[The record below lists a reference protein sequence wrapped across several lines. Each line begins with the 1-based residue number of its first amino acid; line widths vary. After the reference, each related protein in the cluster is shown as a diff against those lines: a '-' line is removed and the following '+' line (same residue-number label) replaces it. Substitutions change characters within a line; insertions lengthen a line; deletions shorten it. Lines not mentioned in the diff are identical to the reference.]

1 MRVMLRSLFLLLSTF
16 AGLPAGH
23 SCRGQ
28 DTTPAT
34 VISTEIQQPQQ
45 ANSQQPTGTTPNAN
59 SSSQQTPTP
68 PAGAASPSASLV
80 DTIDA
85 GEMDDDIDNAPRRM
99 ARWNEYQ
106 GPHFTARAGMGFLV
120 DAAAFAQDTASK
132 EQIMM
137 LPAQRLRDFRFVFG
151 GSFPSLSHK
160 VTWNVGIMYDA
171 PSHSWFIR
179 QTGVMI
185 AVPKLWG
192 NIFVGRSKEGFSLNK
207 VMVGYDGW
215 TLERSTMSD
224 ATIPILADGFKW
236 LGYTPKHGFLWNF
249 GYYNDW
255 LSQGQSFST
264 YHNQTVLRAV
274 WLPIH
279 SDETR
284 TVFHLGVNLR
294 NGSPKQG
301 QLQFR
306 SRPES
311 FTAPYFV
318 DTGKFASTNTK
329 MAGYETYYRKGS
341 LLLGSEYWWVNVSS
355 PSTHNPTIHGGDVV
369 ATWCVTGEARA
380 YNTVQGAFREVIP
393 KRPVFSGGLG
403 AVELVARFSDIEL
416 DSGTLHGG
424 KFWRFTPMVN
434 WYLTDYLRFVG
445 TYGIGRLDRF
455 NLKGNT
461 QFFQTRLQFEF

>member
-1 MRVMLRSLFLLLSTF
+1 MRVMLRSLFLLLTTF
-16 AGLPAGH
+16 AVLAAWH

-59 SSSQQTPTP
+59 SSSQQTTTP

-106 GPHFTARAGMGFLV
+106 GPHFTARAGMGFLF
-120 DAAAFAQDTASK
+120 DAASFAQDDASK

-137 LPAQRLRDFRFVFG
+137 LPAQRLRDFRFVLG
-151 GSFPSLSHK
+151 GSFPSLSRR
-160 VTWNVGIMYDA
+160 VTWNVGIMYDGVT
-171 PSHSWFIR
+171 HSWLMR

-192 NIFVGRSKEGFSLNK
+192 NIFIGRGKEGFSLNK
-207 VMVGYDGW
+207 VMIGYDGW
-215 TLERSTMSD
+215 TMERFTMSD

-236 LGYTPKHGFLWNF
+236 LGYAPKHSFLWNF
-249 GYYNDW
+249 GYFNDW

-264 YHNQTVLRAV
+264 YHNSTVLRAV

-279 SDETR
+279 SDEKR

-306 SRPES
+306 SRPEA

-318 DTGKFASTNTK
+318 DTGKFAATNTK
-329 MAGYETYYRKGS
+329 MAGYETYYRKGP
-341 LLLGSEYWWVNVSS
+341 LLLGSEYWWVHVNS
-355 PSTHNPTIHGGDVV
+355 PSTHNPTIHGGDFV
-369 ATWCVTGEARA
+369 ATWCITGEARA

-393 KRPVFSGGLG
+393 KKPVFSGGPG
-403 AVELVARFSDIEL
+403 AVELVARFSDIDL
-416 DSGTLHGG
+416 VNGTLQGG

-434 WYLTDYLRFVG
+434 WYLTSYLRLVG

-455 NLKGNT
+455 DLKGNT
-461 QFFQTRLQFEF
+461 QFFQTRLQLEF